1 MSDKKKY
8 LMVMGLAMA
17 LPSTILGVSLIVYY
31 LMEQK
36 IISNLAGLVIIVLVI
51 INVFYLMIRS
61 VSKRKSKK

>member
-17 LPSTILGVSLIVYY
+17 LPSTILGVFAFVYY
-31 LMEQK
+31 LIEEK
-36 IISNLAGLVIIVLVI
+36 IISNTLGLVLIILVI

-61 VSKRKSKK
+61 VTKRKSKD